1 MRLTALGGTRHAALL
16 IILEASMSKQKNS
29 KTEQF
34 EIWDAGTY
42 QTGNTTP
49 PKSSPF
55 GMAVL
60 VAVIFFS
67 GMLSAFGIV
76 NLRQISQMQPTQ
88 PTQTVPILLDP
99 NDSLPQL
106 DPGYLDVVP
115 ELPTGNFSLTLWR
128 EEDEAPEIT
137 ENAAV
142 NSRVTV
148 RVSDRESCAGLIITE
163 AGHILTYAHMVANA
177 ERILVELKDGRVRRA
192 ALVGYDSFTDLAV
205 ICIDAYGLIPSRFST
220 GQELT
225 PGCKVAA
232 VCSGKVTGGT
242 VFATQSRLTIGQ
254 SQYPMLKTSAASGNT
269 AGSLWGTLGQVVGII
284 SPRISL
290 YLHDSEEETA
300 FVIPS
305 ITVKQIVDQLL
316 QQGFVSG
323 RPSLG
328 ARVEEVT
335 PIHQNYWQLPEG
347 LRITHSVNP
356 SLLDGDILVSL
367 QGRTVHTIDD
377 LYELLFACRVG
388 QSCKAQV
395 YREGKI
401 LDISLTLSEEGTA

>member
-1 MRLTALGGTRHAALL
+1 
-16 IILEASMSKQKNS
+16 MSKQKNS
-29 KTEQF
+29 KTEHF

-49 PKSSPF
+49 PKSSPLMMVF
-55 GMAVL
+55 L
-60 VAVIFFS
+60 VMVIFFS

-76 NLRQISQMQPTQ
+76 NLRQISQIQPTQ

-99 NDSLPQL
+99 NASGPQL
-106 DPGYLDVVP
+106 DPGYLDA
-115 ELPTGNFSLTLWR
+115 LPSLPKGDFSLALWQ
-128 EEDEAPEIT
+128 EEDEPPEIT
-137 ENAAV
+137 ANAAV

-163 AGHILTYAHMVANA
+163 DGHILTYAHMVANA
-177 ERILVELKDGRVRRA
+177 ERILVELRDGRVRRA
-192 ALVGYDSFTDLAV
+192 ALVGCDSFTDLAV
-205 ICIDAYGLIPSRFST
+205 ICIDAYGLTPARFST
-220 GQELT
+220 GRELT

-232 VCSGKVTGGT
+232 ICNGQVTGGT
-242 VFATQSRLTIGQ
+242 VFATQSNLTIGQ

-269 AGSLWGTLGQVVGII
+269 AGSLWGTTGQVVGII

-356 SLLDGDILVSL
+356 SLLDGDILLSL
-367 QGRTVHTIDD
+367 QGQSVHTIDE
-377 LYELLFACRVG
+377 LYEFLFACRVG
-388 QSCKAQV
+388 QSCQAQV
-395 YREGKI
+395 FRNGQLY
-401 LDISLTLSEEGTA
+401 DITITLSEEGTV